1 MKYYISVNIT
11 NQLKQTRMRLLAI
24 CFLFPFF
31 AISQELNC
39 KVSVNYSS
47 IPSPNKE
54 MFNSMR
60 QSIYEFMNNSVWTND
75 VFSSEER
82 IDCTILIRI
91 DQQLSTDE
99 YSGSISV
106 QSSRPI
112 YKTLYNSSLLNIFDN
127 QFRFRYVEFET
138 LEFNENNHI
147 SNLTSTLAY
156 YAYLIIGMDYDTFS
170 LNGGD
175 MFFKKAEKIVSNAQN
190 DNNAT
195 GWKSF
200 EGLDNRY
207 WLIENLLSPDF
218 ENMRSFYYQYHREGL
233 DNFTEKPD
241 FVREKVAQSIIALR
255 ESWNQRQRGYFFQV
269 FFDTKTDEIVNIFS
283 QGNLMQADELVNL
296 LSQMSPNDIDKWQK
310 ILNNQ

>member
-1 MKYYISVNIT
+1 
-11 NQLKQTRMRLLAI
+11 MRLLI
-24 CFLFPFF
+24 IFF
-31 AISQELNC
+31 SLPLIILSQELNC
-39 KVSVNYSS
+39 KVNVNYSS
-47 IPSPNKE
+47 IPSANRE

-60 QSIYEFMNNSVWTND
+60 QSIYEFMNNTNWTND
-75 VFSSEER
+75 IFENEER

-99 YSGSISV
+99 YAGSISI
-106 QSSRPI
+106 QSSRPVF
-112 YKTLYNSSLLNIFDN
+112 KTLYNSPILNILDN

-138 LEFNENNHI
+138 LEFNENTHL
-147 SNLTSTLAY
+147 SNLTSVLAY
-156 YAYLIIGMDYDTFS
+156 YAYIVLGMDYDTFS
-170 LNGGD
+170 LKGGD

-200 EGLDNRY
+200 EGLSNRY
-207 WLIENLLSPDF
+207 WLVENLLSADF
-218 ENMRSFYYQYHREGL
+218 QNMRTFYYKYHREGL

-241 FVREKVAQSIIALR
+241 FVREYISEAIISLT
-255 ESWNQRQRGYFFQV
+255 EPFNQRPRGYLFQL

-296 LSQMSPNDIDKWQK
+296 LNRMSITNADKWQK
-310 ILNNQ
+310 ILSKQ

>member
-1 MKYYISVNIT
+1 MKALI
-11 NQLKQTRMRLLAI
+11 I
-24 CFLFPFF
+24 CFLFPITL
-31 AISQELNC
+31 ISQELNC

-60 QSIYEFMNNSVWTND
+60 QSIYEFMNNTSWTND
-75 VFSSEER
+75 MFENEER
-82 IDCTILIRI
+82 IDCTILIRLN
-91 DQQLSTDE
+91 QQLSTDE

-106 QSSRPI
+106 QSSRPVF
-112 YKTLYNSSLLNIFDN
+112 KTLYNSPILNIFDD
-127 QFRFRYVEFET
+127 QFRFRYVEFQT
-138 LEFNENNHI
+138 LEFNESTHL
-147 SNLTSTLAY
+147 SNLTSVLAY

-170 LNGGD
+170 ANGGD
-175 MFFKKAEKIVSNAQN
+175 VFFKKAEKIVSNAQN

-207 WLIENLLSPDF
+207 WLIENLLSTDF
-218 ENMRSFYYQYHREGL
+218 EVMRDFYYQYHREGL

-241 FVREKVAQSIIALR
+241 FVREYIAESILALR
-255 ESWNQRQRGYFFQV
+255 TGWNQRQRGYLFQI

-283 QGNLMQADELVNL
+283 QGNIMQGDELVNL
-296 LSQMSPNDIDKWQK
+296 LSEMSPNDIEKWKK
-310 ILNNQ
+310 ILSAQ

>member
-1 MKYYISVNIT
+1 
-11 NQLKQTRMRLLAI
+11 MR
-24 CFLFPFF
+24 FFF
-31 AISQELNC
+31 ALFLLSQSLFSQELNC
-39 KVSVNYSS
+39 RVNINYSA

-60 QSIYEFMNNSVWTND
+60 QSVYEFINNTNWTND
-75 VFSSEER
+75 LFENEER
-82 IDCTILIRI
+82 IECTILIRL

-99 YSGSISV
+99 FSGSISV

-112 YKTLYNSSLLNIFDN
+112 FKTLYNSPLLNIFDD
-127 QFRFRYVEFET
+127 QFRFKYVEFET
-138 LEFNENNHI
+138 LEFNENTHL
-147 SNLTSTLAY
+147 SNLTSVLAY

-175 MFFKKAEKIVSNAQN
+175 QYFLKAQKIISNAQN

-218 ENMRSFYYQYHREGL
+218 EKVRSFYYSYHREGL

-241 FVREKVAQSIIALR
+241 MVRETIAQSIISLKD
-255 ESWNQRQRGYFFQV
+255 SWNQRQRGYLFTIL
-269 FFDTKTDEIVNIFS
+269 FDTKTDEMVNIFS
-283 QGNLMQADELVNL
+283 EGNLMQADQLVNL
-296 LSQMSPNDIDKWQK
+296 LNQMQPNKSDKWQK
-310 ILNNQ
+310 ILSND

>member
-1 MKYYISVNIT
+1 MKALI
-11 NQLKQTRMRLLAI
+11 I
-24 CFLFPFF
+24 CFLLPITL
-31 AISQELNC
+31 ISQELNC

-60 QSIYEFMNNSVWTND
+60 QSIYEFMNNTSWTND
-75 VFSSEER
+75 MFENEER
-82 IDCTILIRI
+82 IDCTILIRLN
-91 DQQLSTDE
+91 QQLSTDE

-106 QSSRPI
+106 QSSRPVF
-112 YKTLYNSSLLNIFDN
+112 KTLYNSPILNIFDD
-127 QFRFRYVEFET
+127 QFRFRYVEFQA
-138 LEFNENNHI
+138 LEFNESAHL
-147 SNLTSTLAY
+147 SNLTSVLAY

-170 LNGGD
+170 ENGGD
-175 MFFKKAEKIVSNAQN
+175 AFFKKAEKIVSNAQN

-207 WLIENLLSPDF
+207 WLIENLLSTDF
-218 ENMRSFYYQYHREGL
+218 EVMRDFYYQYHREGL

-241 FVREKVAQSIIALR
+241 FVREYITESILALR
-255 ESWNQRQRGYFFQV
+255 TGWNQRQRGYLFQI

-283 QGNLMQADELVNL
+283 QGNIMQGDELVNL
-296 LSQMSPNDIDKWQK
+296 LSEMSPNDIDKWKK
-310 ILNNQ
+310 ILSTQ

>member
-1 MKYYISVNIT
+1 
-11 NQLKQTRMRLLAI
+11 MRLLVI

-31 AISQELNC
+31 SISQELNC

-60 QSIYEFMNNSVWTND
+60 QSIYEFMNNTAWTND
-75 VFSSEER
+75 VFNNEER
-82 IDCTILIRI
+82 IDCTLLIRI

-106 QSSRPI
+106 QSSRPV

-138 LEFNENNHI
+138 LEFNENSHI
-147 SNLTSTLAY
+147 SNLTSVLAY

-175 MFFKKAEKIVSNAQN
+175 VFFKKAEKIVSNAQN

-218 ENMRSFYYQYHREGL
+218 ENVRSFYYQYHREGL

-241 FVREKVAQSIIALR
+241 FVREKIAESLISLR
-255 ESWNQRQRGYFFQV
+255 ESWNQRQRGYLFQI
-269 FFDTKTDEIVNIFS
+269 FFDTKTDEIVNVFS

>member
-1 MKYYISVNIT
+1 MKALI
-11 NQLKQTRMRLLAI
+11 I
-24 CFLFPFF
+24 CFLLPITL
-31 AISQELNC
+31 ISQELNC

-60 QSIYEFMNNSVWTND
+60 QSIYEFMNNTSWTND
-75 VFSSEER
+75 MFENEER
-82 IDCTILIRI
+82 IDCTTLIRLN
-91 DQQLSTDE
+91 QQLSTDE

-106 QSSRPI
+106 QSSRPVF
-112 YKTLYNSSLLNIFDN
+112 KTLYNSPILNIFDD
-127 QFRFRYVEFET
+127 QFRFRYVEFQT
-138 LEFNENNHI
+138 LEFNESTHL
-147 SNLTSTLAY
+147 SNLTSVLAY

-170 LNGGD
+170 ENGGD
-175 MFFKKAEKIVSNAQN
+175 AFFKKAEKIVSNAQN

-207 WLIENLLSPDF
+207 WLIENLLSTDF
-218 ENMRSFYYQYHREGL
+218 EVMRDFYYQYHRAGL

-241 FVREKVAQSIIALR
+241 FVREYIAESILALR
-255 ESWNQRQRGYFFQV
+255 TGWNQRQRGYLFQI

-283 QGNLMQADELVNL
+283 QGNIMQGDELVNL
-296 LSQMSPNDIDKWQK
+296 LSEMSPNDIEKWKK
-310 ILNNQ
+310 ILSAQ

>member
-1 MKYYISVNIT
+1 
-11 NQLKQTRMRLLAI
+11 
-24 CFLFPFF
+24 
-31 AISQELNC
+31 
-39 KVSVNYSS
+39 
-47 IPSPNKE
+47 

-60 QSIYEFMNNSVWTND
+60 QSIYEFMNNTTWTND
-75 VFSSEER
+75 LFSNEER
-82 IDCTILIRI
+82 IDCTILIRL

-112 YKTLYNSSLLNIFDN
+112 FKTLYNSSILNIFDN
-127 QFRFRYVEFET
+127 QFRFRYVEFQP
-138 LEFNENNHI
+138 LEFNENTHV
-147 SNLTSTLAY
+147 SNLTSVLAY

-170 LNGGD
+170 SKGGD
-175 MFFKKAEKIVSNAQN
+175 LFFKKAEKIVANAQN

-207 WLIENLLSPDF
+207 WLIENLLSSDF
-218 ENMRSFYYQYHREGL
+218 ENMRTFYYTYHREGL

-241 FVREKVAQSIIALR
+241 FVREHIAQSIISLR
-255 ESWNQRQRGYFFQV
+255 ESWNQRQRGYLFQV

-283 QGNLMQADELVNL
+283 QGNLMQSDELVNL
-296 LSQMSPNDIDKWQK
+296 LSEMSPNDINKWKK
-310 ILNNQ
+310 ILSSQ

>member
-1 MKYYISVNIT
+1 
-11 NQLKQTRMRLLAI
+11 MR
-24 CFLFPFF
+24 FLFIFF
-31 AISQELNC
+31 LLSQSLFSQELNC
-39 KVSVNYSS
+39 RIIINYSA

-60 QSIYEFMNNSVWTND
+60 QSIYEFINNTNWTND
-75 VFSSEER
+75 LFENEER
-82 IDCTILIRI
+82 IECTILIRI

-99 YSGSISV
+99 FSGSIAV

-112 YKTLYNSSLLNIFDN
+112 FKTLYNSSLLNIIDD
-127 QFRFRYVEFET
+127 QFRFKYVEFET
-138 LEFNENNHI
+138 LEFNENTHI
-147 SNLTSTLAY
+147 SNLTSILAY

-170 LNGGD
+170 LKGGD
-175 MFFKKAEKIVSNAQN
+175 KFFLKAQKIIANAQN

-218 ENMRSFYYQYHREGL
+218 EKVRYFYYNYHFDGL

-241 FVREKVAQSIIALR
+241 MVRESIAQSIISLR
-255 ESWNQRQRGYFFQV
+255 DAWNQRQRGYLFTIL
-269 FFDTKTDEIVNIFS
+269 FDTKTDEIVNIFS
-283 QGNLMQADELVNL
+283 EGNLMQADELVNL
-296 LSQMSPNDIDKWQK
+296 LNQMQPTKSDKWQK
-310 ILNNQ
+310 ILSND

>member
-1 MKYYISVNIT
+1 MKALI
-11 NQLKQTRMRLLAI
+11 I
-24 CFLFPFF
+24 CFLFPITL
-31 AISQELNC
+31 ISQELNC

-60 QSIYEFMNNSVWTND
+60 QSIYEFMNNTSWTND
-75 VFSSEER
+75 MFENEER
-82 IDCTILIRI
+82 IDCTILIRLN
-91 DQQLSTDE
+91 QQLSTDE

-106 QSSRPI
+106 QSSRPVF
-112 YKTLYNSSLLNIFDN
+112 KTLYNSPILNIFDD
-127 QFRFRYVEFET
+127 QFRFRYVEFQT
-138 LEFNENNHI
+138 LEFNESTHL
-147 SNLTSTLAY
+147 SNLTSVLAY

-170 LNGGD
+170 ENGGD
-175 MFFKKAEKIVSNAQN
+175 VFFKKAEKIVSNAQN

-207 WLIENLLSPDF
+207 WLIENLLSTDF
-218 ENMRSFYYQYHREGL
+218 EVMRDFYYQYHREGL

-241 FVREKVAQSIIALR
+241 FVREYIAESILALR
-255 ESWNQRQRGYFFQV
+255 TGWNQRQRGYLFQI

-283 QGNLMQADELVNL
+283 QGNIMQGDELVNL
-296 LSQMSPNDIDKWQK
+296 LSEMSPNDIEKWKK
-310 ILNNQ
+310 ILSAQ

>member
-1 MKYYISVNIT
+1 MKALI
-11 NQLKQTRMRLLAI
+11 I
-24 CFLFPFF
+24 CFLFPITL
-31 AISQELNC
+31 ISQELNC

-60 QSIYEFMNNSVWTND
+60 QSIYEFMNNTSWTND
-75 VFSSEER
+75 MFENEER
-82 IDCTILIRI
+82 IDCTILIRLN
-91 DQQLSTDE
+91 QQLSTDE

-106 QSSRPI
+106 QSSRPVF
-112 YKTLYNSSLLNIFDN
+112 KTLYNSPILNIFDD
-127 QFRFRYVEFET
+127 QFRFRYVEFQT
-138 LEFNENNHI
+138 LEFNESTHL
-147 SNLTSTLAY
+147 SNLTSVLAY

-170 LNGGD
+170 ANGGD
-175 MFFKKAEKIVSNAQN
+175 VFFKKAEKIVSNAQN

-207 WLIENLLSPDF
+207 WLIENLLSTDF
-218 ENMRSFYYQYHREGL
+218 EVMRDFYYQYHREGL

-241 FVREKVAQSIIALR
+241 FVREYIAESILALR
-255 ESWNQRQRGYFFQV
+255 TGWNQRQRGYLFQI

-283 QGNLMQADELVNL
+283 QGNIMQGDELVNL
-296 LSQMSPNDIDKWQK
+296 LSEMSLNDIEKWKK
-310 ILNNQ
+310 ILSAQ

>member
-1 MKYYISVNIT
+1 M
-11 NQLKQTRMRLLAI
+11 
-24 CFLFPFF
+24 F
-31 AISQELNC
+31 SQELNC
-39 KVSVNYSS
+39 KISINYSA
-47 IPSPNKE
+47 ITSPNKE

-60 QSIYEFMNNSVWTND
+60 QSIYEFLNNTNWTND
-75 VFSSEER
+75 AFDNEER
-82 IDCTILIRI
+82 IECTILIRL

-99 YSGSISV
+99 FSGSISV

-112 YKTLYNSSLLNIFDN
+112 FKTLYNSPILNIYDDK
-127 QFRFRYVEFET
+127 FRFRYVEFET
-138 LEFNENNHI
+138 LEFNENTHI
-147 SNLTSTLAY
+147 SNLTSVLAY

-170 LNGGD
+170 PNGGD
-175 MFFKKAEKIVSNAQN
+175 QFFLKSQKIISNAQN

-218 ENMRSFYYQYHREGL
+218 EKMRTFYYQYHRMGL

-241 FVREKVAQSIIALR
+241 FVREQIAQNIISLR
-255 ESWNQRQRGYFFQV
+255 DPFNQRPRGYLFSI

-283 QGNLMQADELVNL
+283 QGTSMQLDELYNL
-296 LSQMSPNDIDKWQK
+296 LRTMEPNKNDKWQK
-310 ILNNQ
+310 IINTQ

>member
-1 MKYYISVNIT
+1 MKLVFVF
-11 NQLKQTRMRLLAI
+11 L
-24 CFLFPFF
+24 LFPFML
-31 AISQELNC
+31 ISQELNC
-39 KVSVNYSS
+39 KVSINYSS

-60 QSIYEFMNNSVWTND
+60 QSIYEFMNNTTWTND
-75 VFSSEER
+75 LFSNEER
-82 IDCTILIRI
+82 IDCTILIRL

-112 YKTLYNSSLLNIFDN
+112 FKTLYNSSILNIFDN
-127 QFRFRYVEFET
+127 QFRFRYVEFQP
-138 LEFNENNHI
+138 LEFNENTHV
-147 SNLTSTLAY
+147 SNLTSVLAY

-170 LNGGD
+170 SKGGD
-175 MFFKKAEKIVSNAQN
+175 LFFKKAEKIVANAQN

-207 WLIENLLSPDF
+207 WLIENLLSSDF
-218 ENMRSFYYQYHREGL
+218 ENMRTFYYTYHREGL

-241 FVREKVAQSIIALR
+241 FVREHIAQSIISLR

-283 QGNLMQADELVNL
+283 QGNLMQSDELVNL
-296 LSQMSPNDIDKWQK
+296 LSEMSPNDINKWKK
-310 ILNNQ
+310 ILSSQ

>member
-1 MKYYISVNIT
+1 
-11 NQLKQTRMRLLAI
+11 MRLLI
-24 CFLFPFF
+24 LCFLFPLLIF
-31 AISQELNC
+31 SQELNC

-47 IPSPNKE
+47 IPSPNRE

-60 QSIYEFMNNSVWTND
+60 QSIYEFMNNTNWTDD
-75 VFSSEER
+75 VFENEER

-99 YSGSISV
+99 YAGSISI

-112 YKTLYNSSLLNIFDN
+112 FKTLYNSPVLNILDN

-138 LEFNENNHI
+138 LEFNENTHL
-147 SNLTSTLAY
+147 SNLTSVLAY

-170 LNGGD
+170 TKGGD
-175 MFFKKAEKIVSNAQN
+175 LFFKKAEKIVANAQN

-200 EGLDNRY
+200 EGLTNRY
-207 WLIENLLSPDF
+207 WLIENLLGSDF
-218 ENMRSFYYQYHREGL
+218 LNMRLFAYKYHREGL

-241 FVREKVAQSIIALR
+241 FVREYISDAIISLR
-255 ESWNQRQRGYFFQV
+255 EVHNQRPRGYLLQV

-283 QGNLMQADELVNL
+283 QGNLMRADELVNVL
-296 LSQMSPNDIDKWQK
+296 NQMSIINADKWQK
-310 ILNNQ
+310 ILSKQ

>member
-1 MKYYISVNIT
+1 MKFLFLV
-11 NQLKQTRMRLLAI
+11 
-24 CFLFPFF
+24 FLFPFIL
-31 AISQELNC
+31 ISQELNC
-39 KVSVNYSS
+39 KVSINYSS

-60 QSIYEFMNNSVWTND
+60 QSIYEFMNNTTWTND
-75 VFSSEER
+75 LFSNEER
-82 IDCTILIRI
+82 IDCTILIRL
-91 DQQLSTDE
+91 DQQLSMDE

-112 YKTLYNSSLLNIFDN
+112 FKTLYNSSILNIFDN
-127 QFRFRYVEFET
+127 QFRFRYVEFQP
-138 LEFNENNHI
+138 LEFNENTHV
-147 SNLTSTLAY
+147 SNLTSVLAY

-170 LNGGD
+170 SKGGD
-175 MFFKKAEKIVSNAQN
+175 LFFKKAEKIVANAQN

-207 WLIENLLSPDF
+207 WLIENLLSSDF
-218 ENMRSFYYQYHREGL
+218 ENMRTFYYAYHREGL

-241 FVREKVAQSIIALR
+241 FVREHIAQSLISLR

-296 LSQMSPNDIDKWQK
+296 LSEMSPNDIDKWKK
-310 ILNNQ
+310 ILSSQ

>member
-1 MKYYISVNIT
+1 MKLVF
-11 NQLKQTRMRLLAI
+11 LF
-24 CFLFPFF
+24 FLFPFML
-31 AISQELNC
+31 ISQELNC
-39 KVSVNYSS
+39 KVSINYSS

-60 QSIYEFMNNSVWTND
+60 QSIYEFMNNTTWTND
-75 VFSSEER
+75 LFSNEER
-82 IDCTILIRI
+82 IDCTILIRL

-112 YKTLYNSSLLNIFDN
+112 FKTLYNTSILNIFDN
-127 QFRFRYVEFET
+127 QFRFRYVEFQP
-138 LEFNENNHI
+138 LEFNENTHI
-147 SNLTSTLAY
+147 SNLTSVLAY

-170 LNGGD
+170 SKGGD
-175 MFFKKAEKIVSNAQN
+175 LFFKKAEKIVANAQN

-207 WLIENLLSPDF
+207 WLIENLLSSDF
-218 ENMRSFYYQYHREGL
+218 ENMRTFYYAYHREGL

-241 FVREKVAQSIIALR
+241 FVREHIAQSLISLR

-283 QGNLMQADELVNL
+283 QRNLMQADELVNL
-296 LSQMSPNDIDKWQK
+296 LSEMSPNDIDKWKK
-310 ILNNQ
+310 ILSSQ